1 MGACH
6 SARDTT
12 APKMPVRYIIDKER
26 RLVITTG
33 EGCITPAEINALRNQ
48 ARGDPDFDR
57 EFNEVVDFRAVTT
70 VEINSQQAEELAG
83 TEVFSPNSKIA
94 LVVPSP
100 AIFGIGRM
108 YATYNEM
115 SNVASYVSAFYD
127 LPSALKWLGVESLPE
142 TMKPEGVQAKEDS
155 AGLKKSV

>member
-1 MGACH
+1 
-6 SARDTT
+6 
-12 APKMPVRYIIDKER
+12 MPCRYVIDKER

-33 EGCITPAEINALRNQ
+33 EGCVTPAEIKALRNQ

-57 EFNEVVDFRAVTT
+57 EFNEVVDFRAVTA
-70 VEINSQQAEELAG
+70 VDINSQQAEELAG

-100 AIFGIGRM
+100 AIFGTGRM
-108 YATYNEM
+108 YSIYNEM
-115 SNVASYVSAFYD
+115 SKVASYVSAFYD

-142 TMKPEGVQAKEDS
+142 TMRPEGVQAREDS
-155 AGLKKSV
+155 AKKSS

>member
-6 SARDTT
+6 SARDLT

-33 EGCITPAEINALRNQ
+33 EGRVTPGEITALRNQ

-57 EFNEVVDFRAVTT
+57 EFNELVDFRAVTT
-70 VEINSQQAEELAG
+70 LEINSQQAEELAC
-83 TEVFSPNSKIA
+83 TEVFSPSSKIA
-94 LVVPSP
+94 LVAPSP
-100 AIFGIGRM
+100 ATFGIGRM
-108 YATYNEM
+108 YATHNEM

-127 LPSALKWLGVESLPE
+127 LPSALEWLGVESLPA
-142 TMKPEGVQAKEDS
+142 TMRPEGVQAKEDS
-155 AGLKKSV
+155 ARQEK